1 MKMQSSKDAGYGLGC
16 VSWGTWLVMFVKVPK
31 QDISSIM
38 VEAQWIVDCNTR

>member
-16 VSWGTWLVMFVKVPK
+16 MSWGTRLVMFVKVPK
-31 QDISSIM
+31 QDISSSM